1 MCFPHVETTFEPR
14 YGKIPCVTA
23 VERYLEAL
31 RAHDFQALRVTL
43 APDVERF
50 GPYNDDY
57 RGRDEYAGFLE
68 QTVGALRGYE
78 LIVDRIAGD
87 GTVVL
92 VELSETVDDRDGR
105 RLRTDEAVVF
115 DLDGDGLISRVA
127 VYLRASRYL

>member
-1 MCFPHVETTFEPR
+1 MD
-14 YGKIPCVTA
+14 A

-31 RAHDFQALRVTL
+31 RAHDWPALRATL
-43 APDVERF
+43 APDIARF

-57 RGRDEYAGFLE
+57 RGRDDYASFLE
-68 QTVGALRGYE
+68 HTVGALRGYE
-78 LIVDRIAGD
+78 LIVDRVAGD
-87 GTVVL
+87 GRIVL

-127 VYLRASRYL
+127 VYLRASRPL